1 MSKKEVKDASG
12 EKGPKMMLSSK
23 PGPIKLNYDDFK
35 DLIDKSN
42 EKVIS
47 QNQSSIQS
55 NFAEI

>member
-1 MSKKEVKDASG
+1 MSKKDG
-12 EKGPKMMLSSK
+12 KGTDENRSTMPGMPSK
-23 PGPIKLNYDDFK
+23 AGPVKLNYDDFK